1 MGPLGDQPQPVE
13 VSGAARQEGH
23 QSSVAALGARAPP
36 ILAAFLRQSFEE
48 ITDEVM
54 DLYDRCLAQSHARA
68 SRDLDEFRLAIA
80 KATNEKVLLFRDIG
94 HLVLDPCVRDGEL
107 RQTIYQY
114 VPAGKLQASGGRRRV
129 RAVGAPTGR

>member
-94 HLVLDPCVRDGEL
+94 HRASRARPL
-107 RQTIYQY
+107 RPRWRVEANYLP
-114 VPAGKLQASGGRRRV
+114 VCARR
-129 RAVGAPTGR
+129 